1 MKETLLFPTKN
12 DLGAEIREK
21 ATAIL
26 NQHLADATDLYN
38 QTKHAHWNVKG
49 MQFFQLHELFDTL
62 ADSLEEYADLI
73 AERATALG
81 GIARGTVRAS
91 AAASRLPEYPVEAR
105 NGRQH
110 VEALSARFSMLA
122 ASSRAAIEAT
132 DAMGDAD
139 SADVFTEVSR
149 GLDKH
154 LWFLESHLEE

>member
-1 MKETLLFPTKN
+1 MKERLLVQTNN

-26 NQHLADATDLYN
+26 NQHLADANDLYS

-49 MQFFQLHELFDTL
+49 MQFFQLHQLFDTL
-62 ADSLEEYADLI
+62 ADSLEEYVDLI

-81 GIARGTVRAS
+81 GTACGTVRAC
-91 AAASRLPEYPVEAR
+91 AAASSLPEYPIEAR
-105 NGRQH
+105 TGRQH
-110 VEALSARFSMLA
+110 VEALAARFSMLA

-139 SADVFTEVSR
+139 TSDVFTEVSR

-154 LWFLESHLEE
+154 LWFLESHLAE